1 MYTPANEFEE
11 RVPPSLIRAI
21 SQHFNLSLSSRPSD
35 RQPQPK
41 LMQDVSLVYPPTFPY
56 SPGPLLLSQ
65 LEVPPHW
72 ELGFLR
78 HL

>member
-11 RVPPSLIRAI
+11 RVPPALIRAI
-21 SQHFNLSLSSRPSD
+21 SHHFSLSLSRPGE
-35 RQPQPK
+35 QPR
-41 LMQDVSLVYPPTFPY
+41 LMQDISLVFPPTFPY
-56 SPGPLLLSQ
+56 SPSALLLSQ
-65 LEVPPHW
+65 LEVPPQW